1 MWSAVLALSLIA
13 AIDPVRIGIVVLLI
27 SRPRPMVSLLAFWL
41 GGMAAGIA
49 AALVLVVYLRDLTLS
64 VMRALFSAV
73 SSPAAAHV
81 RVAIGVLV
89 LLIAGLTAAR
99 FRARQHLSAAADDR
113 ADAPVRLTGE
123 ERSVLVLQPD
133 TRNGSSRLSIRRQ
146 LEEGSLAVAFVA
158 GVGWATPPVEYLG
171 AIIAILASGTAAAAQ
186 VSAALMFTVVA
197 FTVAEIPLMSYLA
210 MPEKTVA
217 VVLRLHDWIKARR
230 QAILAVFVCTAG
242 VLLVVSGMGNA

>member
-1 MWSAVLALSLIA
+1 MWSAVFALSLIA
-13 AIDPVRIGIVVLLI
+13 AIDPIRIGIVVLLI
-27 SRPRPMVSLLAFWL
+27 SRPRPMVGLLAFWL

-64 VMRALFSAV
+64 AMRALLSAIG
-73 SSPAAAHV
+73 SPAAAHV

-89 LLIAGLTAAR
+89 LLIAGLIAER
-99 FRARQHLSAAADDR
+99 IRVRQH
-113 ADAPVRLTGE
+113 APARGTGE
-123 ERSVLVLQPD
+123 ERPVLVREPD

-146 LEEGSLAVAFVA
+146 LEEGSLAVAFIA
-158 GVGWATPPVEYLG
+158 GVGWATPPVEDLA

-186 VSAALMFTVVA
+186 VSAAVMFTVVA

-230 QAILAVFVCTAG
+230 QAILAVFVCTFG
-242 VLLVVSGMGNA
+242 VLLVASGMGNA

>member
-1 MWSAVLALSLIA
+1 MWSAVLVLSLIA
-13 AIDPVRIGIVVLLI
+13 AIDPIRIGIVVLLI

-41 GGMAAGIA
+41 GGMAAGTA

-73 SSPAAAHV
+73 NSPAAAHL

-89 LLIAGLTAAR
+89 LLIAGLIAAR
-99 FRARQHLSAAADDR
+99 FRVRQH
-113 ADAPVRLTGE
+113 APARLTGQ
-123 ERSVLVLQPD
+123 ERSVLVLEPD

-146 LEEGSLAVAFVA
+146 LDEGSVAVAFLA
-158 GVGWATPPVEYLG
+158 GVVWATPPVEYLA

-210 MPEKTVA
+210 MPEKTVSA
-217 VVLRLHDWIKARR
+217 VLRLHDWIAARR
-230 QAILAVFVCTAG
+230 QAILAVFVCTFG
-242 VLLVVSGMGNA
+242 VLLVASGMGNT

>member
-1 MWSAVLALSLIA
+1 MWSAVLVLSLIA
-13 AIDPVRIGIVVLLI
+13 AIDPIRIGIVVLLI

-64 VMRALFSAV
+64 VMRGLLSAIGC
-73 SSPAAAHV
+73 PAAAHV

-89 LLIAGLTAAR
+89 LLIAGLIAAR
-99 FRARQHLSAAADDR
+99 FRVRPH
-113 ADAPVRLTGE
+113 APVRRTGE
-123 ERSVLVLQPD
+123 EGSVLVLEPD

-146 LEEGSLAVAFVA
+146 LEEGSLAVAFIA
-158 GVGWATPPVEYLG
+158 GIGWATPPVEYLA

-186 VSAALMFTVVA
+186 VSAAVMFTVVA

-230 QAILAVFVCTAG
+230 QAILAVFVCTFG
-242 VLLVVSGMGNA
+242 VLLVASGMGNA

>member
-1 MWSAVLALSLIA
+1 MWSAVLGLSLIA
-13 AIDPVRIGIVVLLI
+13 AIDPIRIGIVVLLI

-41 GGMAAGIA
+41 GGMAAGSA

-73 SSPAAAHV
+73 SSPVAAHV
-81 RVAIGVLV
+81 QLAIGVLAV
-89 LLIAGLTAAR
+89 LIAGLIAAR
-99 FRARQHLSAAADDR
+99 FRVRQH
-113 ADAPVRLTGE
+113 APVRLTGD
-123 ERSVLVLQPD
+123 ERSVLVLEPD

-146 LEEGSLAVAFVA
+146 LEDGSLAVAFIA
-158 GVGWATPPVEYLG
+158 GVGWATPPVEYLA
-171 AIIAILASGTAAAAQ
+171 AIIAILASGAAAAAQ

-210 MPEKTVA
+210 MPAKTVA

-230 QAILAVFVCTAG
+230 QAILAVFVCTFG

>member
-1 MWSAVLALSLIA
+1 MWSAVLVLSLIA

-41 GGMAAGIA
+41 GGMGAGIA

-73 SSPAAAHV
+73 NSPAAAHV

-89 LLIAGLTAAR
+89 LLIAGLIAAR
-99 FRARQHLSAAADDR
+99 FRVRQH
-113 ADAPVRLTGE
+113 APVRLTGE
-123 ERSVLVLQPD
+123 QRSVLVLEPD
-133 TRNGSSRLSIRRQ
+133 TRNGSSRRSIRRQ
-146 LEEGSLAVAFVA
+146 LEEGSLAVAFIA

-186 VSAALMFTVVA
+186 VSAAVMFTVVA

-217 VVLRLHDWIKARR
+217 VVLRLHDWLKARR
-230 QAILAVFVCTAG
+230 QAILAVFVCTFG

>member
-1 MWSAVLALSLIA
+1 MWSAVFVLSLIA
-13 AIDPVRIGIVVLLI
+13 AIDPIRIGIVVVLI

-73 SSPAAAHV
+73 NSPAAAHL

-89 LLIAGLTAAR
+89 LLIAGLIAAR
-99 FRARQHLSAAADDR
+99 LRVRQH
-113 ADAPVRLTGE
+113 APVRLTGE
-123 ERSVLVLQPD
+123 ERSVLVLESD
-133 TRNGSSRLSIRRQ
+133 TRNGSSRRSIRRQ
-146 LEEGSLAVAFVA
+146 LEEGSLAVAFIA
-158 GVGWATPPVEYLG
+158 GIGWATPPVEYLA
-171 AIIAILASGTAAAAQ
+171 AIIAILASGTAATAQ
-186 VSAALMFTVVA
+186 VSAAVMFTVVA

-217 VVLRLHDWIKARR
+217 VVLRLHDWLKARR
-230 QAILAVFVCTAG
+230 QAILAIFVCTFGA
-242 VLLVVSGMGNA
+242 LLVVSGIGNA

>member
-13 AIDPVRIGIVVLLI
+13 AIDPIRIGIVVLLI

-64 VMRALFSAV
+64 VMRALLSAIG
-73 SSPAAAHV
+73 SPAAAHV

-89 LLIAGLTAAR
+89 LLIAGLIAAR
-99 FRARQHLSAAADDR
+99 IRVRQH
-113 ADAPVRLTGE
+113 APARVTGE
-123 ERSVLVLQPD
+123 ERSVLVLEPD

-146 LEEGSLAVAFVA
+146 LEEGSLAVAFIA
-158 GVGWATPPVEYLG
+158 GIGWATPPVEYLA

-186 VSAALMFTVVA
+186 VSAAVMFTVVA

-230 QAILAVFVCTAG
+230 QAILAIFVCTFG